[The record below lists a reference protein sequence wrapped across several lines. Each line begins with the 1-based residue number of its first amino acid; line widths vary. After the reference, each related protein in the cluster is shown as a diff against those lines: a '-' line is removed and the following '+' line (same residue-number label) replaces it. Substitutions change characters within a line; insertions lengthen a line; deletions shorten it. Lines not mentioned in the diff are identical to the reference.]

1 MRRRIFTEK
10 YLYTKALNRNVIS
23 EGEFTDEACEEI
35 RSKDMPKTPMLLFVS
50 DGSGGTGLDKETW
63 RGFTEKFAESVDNDQ
78 IVEIDCGHY
87 VHDFEY
93 ERISEDMKEFIE
105 GLDS

>member
-1 MRRRIFTEK
+1 
-10 YLYTKALNRNVIS
+10 
-23 EGEFTDEACEEI
+23 
-35 RSKDMPKTPMLLFVS
+35 MPKTPMLLFVS